1 MYYEDLR
8 EYCLSL
14 KGVTECFPF
23 DEFSLVFKVQ
33 GKMFALLPL
42 DNPETQIALKCDP
55 ERAIQLR
62 EQYEAITPAY
72 HFNKKHWNSV
82 FVHPTVSKDFMTE
95 LIRHSYNL
103 VVDGLPKKLKEE
115 LQNSFLQSE

>member
-1 MYYEDLR
+1 MHYDELR

-23 DEFSLVFKVQ
+23 NETALVFKVQ

-42 DNPETQIALKCDP
+42 DNPDTQIALKCDP
-55 ERAIQLR
+55 EWAIQLR
-62 EQYEAITPAY
+62 DEYEAITYAY
-72 HFNKKHWNSV
+72 HFSKKHWNSV
-82 FVHPTVSKDFMTE
+82 HVHPAISRDFMLE

-103 VVDGLPKKLKEE
+103 VVEGLPKKLKEE
-115 LQNSFLQSE
+115 LENKI

>member
-1 MYYEDLR
+1 MNYEDLR
-8 EYCLSL
+8 DYCLSL
-14 KGVTECFPF
+14 KGVTEHFPF
-23 DEFSLVFKVQ
+23 DEFSLVMKVQ

-62 EQYEAITPAY
+62 YEFSSITAAY

-82 FVHPTVSKDFMTE
+82 RVDSAISAKFMQE
-95 LIRHSYNL
+95 LIQHSYDL
-103 VVDGLPKKLKEE
+103 VVAGLPKKLKEE
-115 LQNSFLQSE
+115 LNSL

>member
-1 MYYEDLR
+1 MNYEDLR

-14 KGVTECFPF
+14 KGVTENFPF
-23 DEFSLVFKVQ
+23 DEFSLVMKVQ

-55 ERAIQLR
+55 ERAVQLR
-62 EQYEAITPAY
+62 DEYEAIRPAY

-82 FVHPTVSKDFMTE
+82 FVHSSINKEFMCE
-95 LIRHSYNL
+95 LITHSYDL
-103 VVDGLPKKLKEE
+103 VVTGLSKKLKEE
-115 LQNSFLQSE
+115 LNNL